1 MMSPARRCAYD
12 ALNEWEA
19 GSRFADEILGDL
31 SKKMDLISSDHGLA
45 CEIFYGTLRNLY
57 LLDVLIDKLR
67 KGKIKP
73 FTQNLLR
80 IGLYQLFKTEIAEHA
95 AVNETVQIAR
105 KHEKSLVNAILRN
118 AQRSKAEFEA
128 DMANWSL
135 EDRYS
140 HPQFFIDRWTEQ
152 HGGEAAIALCEWN
165 NTPPVVF
172 ARIQDPE
179 RFNTVEPSIEEGSR
193 VEGFPD
199 FFTVKG
205 ATDSE
210 WLSEG
215 LIYIQDPSTSLAC
228 NLLDPQPG
236 EDILDAC
243 AAPGGKT
250 ALISKMM
257 KGEGKILASDQ
268 SEYRLEQ
275 LRGNLERLRVKNA
288 DLQQIDW
295 LNPPEDLPKFD
306 AILLDAPC
314 SNTGVM
320 RRRVDVRWRI
330 QPYDFGR
337 QTKVQAE
344 LLESVSKFLKPEG
357 RIIYSTCSI
366 DREENEG
373 IVEASGLKVEKIVK
387 CLPWKD
393 GYDGAFAAQLRL

>member
-1 MMSPARRCAYD
+1 MSPARRCAYD

-19 GSRFADEILGDL
+19 GSRFADEILGEY

-57 LLDVLIDKLR
+57 FLDVLIDKLR
-67 KGKIKP
+67 NGKIKP

-128 DMANWSL
+128 DMSNWSL

-152 HGGEAAIALCEWN
+152 HGEEVTTALCEWN
-165 NTPPVVF
+165 NTPPRVY
-172 ARIQDPE
+172 ARIHDSE
-179 RFNTVEPSIEEGSR
+179 RFNSVAPAIEEDSK

-205 ATDSE
+205 APDAD
-210 WLSEG
+210 WISEG
-215 LIYIQDPSTSLAC
+215 LIYIQDPSTTLAC
-228 NLLDPQPG
+228 NLLDPKPG
-236 EDILDAC
+236 ESILDAC

-250 ALISKMM
+250 ALLSKMM
-257 KGEGKILASDQ
+257 NGEGKILASDQ
-268 SEYRLEQ
+268 SEQRLVQ
-275 LRGNLERLRVKNA
+275 LRENLERLHVNNV

-337 QTKVQAE
+337 QTKVQAA
-344 LLESVSKFLKPEG
+344 LLESVSKFIKPEG

-366 DREENEG
+366 DREENEA
-373 IVEASGLKVEKIVK
+373 IIEASGLKVDRSVR
-387 CLPWKD
+387 CLPWID
-393 GYDGAFAAQLRL
+393 GFDGAFAAQLHL